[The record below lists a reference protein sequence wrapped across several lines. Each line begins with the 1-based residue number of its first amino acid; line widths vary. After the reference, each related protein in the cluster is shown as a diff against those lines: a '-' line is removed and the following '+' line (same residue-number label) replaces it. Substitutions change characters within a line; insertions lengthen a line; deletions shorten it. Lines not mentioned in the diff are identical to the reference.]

1 MAYLKTKIRLVDTGS
16 MRSLRAVSARGH
28 GVRGL
33 PRSLPV
39 RPIATLLL
47 ALLSVWAVG
56 YELACTAVPAL
67 LKTPPFEGLGPDVA
81 FFIAGLLLIARSFS
95 AEGGWA
101 LIGLGALCWAGGDVY
116 WQLNL
121 SNLSSPPV
129 PSWADA
135 GYLSFCPLAFV
146 GILWLV
152 RKRVATAP
160 KTLIADA
167 LAAALAVAAIS
178 AAVVVQPVL
187 THAQGGTLA
196 LATNLAYPVV
206 DLLLLGLIVGA
217 TALGRWRLQRTWVL
231 LGLSVISFWVADS
244 LYLVT
249 VATNTYQASAWF
261 NPLWYVSPILAAC
274 AAWLPRERSP
284 RAFRREGIRGIV
296 MPLIFACAALATLV
310 WSSFSPV
317 GAIAVVLAT
326 LSVLV
331 IMVRLVLTWRENA
344 SLLRASQDEA
354 LTDDLTGLLNR
365 RALAVELEYRM
376 AASETG
382 EPYMLAL
389 FDLDGFKYYNDN
401 FGHPTG
407 DALLRRLGARL
418 ADCLRGSGA
427 AYRMGGDE
435 FCALIDDSGESESIV
450 EAAAVALT
458 EHGEGFVIG
467 CSYGSVVI
475 PDEARTS
482 EVALRLADQRM
493 YAQKRG
499 DRSSA
504 SRQSADVLLRALAE
518 RSPDLGTHL
527 RDVAELAGAVAQ
539 RFTLP
544 IEEVENIRQA
554 AELHD
559 VGKVAIPDAILD
571 NPGTLSADEWA
582 FIHRHTV
589 IGERI
594 IGAAP
599 ALRRTAALVRASHEN
614 IDGTGYPDGLAGD
627 QIPLGSRI
635 ISVCDAFN
643 AMTTNRPYR
652 GAMDEASAI
661 AELRRCTGSQFDR
674 AVVEHLCAIL
684 TRPRAALR
692 AA

>member
-1 MAYLKTKIRLVDTGS
+1 
-16 MRSLRAVSARGH
+16 MRRTRVVSGRGH
-28 GVRGL
+28 GRHG
-33 PRSLPV
+33 PSRSLPV
-39 RPIATLLL
+39 DGIATALL
-47 ALLSVWAVG
+47 ALLSVWVVG
-56 YELACTAVPAL
+56 YELACTAIPAL
-67 LKTPPFEGLGPDVA
+67 LKLPLFSGLGPDVA
-81 FFIAGLLLIARSFS
+81 FFVAGLLLIARGFS

-101 LIGLGALCWAGGDVY
+101 LIGLGALCWASGDVY
-116 WQLNL
+116 WQINL
-121 SNLSSPPV
+121 SNLTSPPV

-135 GYLSFCPLAFV
+135 GYLSFCPLTFV

-152 RKRVATAP
+152 RRRVTAAP

-187 THAQGGTLA
+187 THAQGATLA
-196 LATNLAYPVV
+196 IATNLAYPIV

-244 LYLVT
+244 LYLIT
-249 VATNTYQASAWF
+249 VATNTYQQSAWF
-261 NPLWYVSPILAAC
+261 NPLWYASPILAAC
-274 AAWLPRERSP
+274 AAWLPREERSP
-284 RAFRREGIRGIV
+284 FGVRRDGIRGIV
-296 MPLIFACAALATLV
+296 MPLIFACAALGTLV

-354 LTDDLTGLLNR
+354 LTDDLTRLPNR
-365 RALAVELEYRM
+365 RALATELERRM
-376 AASETG
+376 AASEPG
-382 EPYMLAL
+382 RPYVLAL
-389 FDLDGFKYYNDN
+389 FDLDGFKHYNDN

-418 ADCLRGSGA
+418 ADRLRGKGT

-435 FCALIDDSGESESIV
+435 FCALIDDLARPESTV
-450 EAAAVALT
+450 EAAAAALT

-467 CSYGSVVI
+467 CSYGSVVL
-475 PDEARTS
+475 PEEARTS

-527 RDVAELAGAVAQ
+527 RDVAALAGAVAE
-539 RFTLP
+539 RFRLSVD
-544 IEEVENIRQA
+544 EVENIRQA

-559 VGKVAIPDAILD
+559 VGKVAVPDAILEK
-571 NPGTLSADEWA
+571 PGPLTDDEWA
-582 FIHRHTV
+582 FIRRHTV

-599 ALRRTAALVRASHEN
+599 ALRRTAALVRGSHEN
-614 IDGTGYPDGLAGD
+614 VDGTGYPDGLAGER
-627 QIPLGSRI
+627 IPLGSRI
-635 ISVCDAFN
+635 ISVCDAFH

-652 GAMDEASAI
+652 GAIDEASAI
-661 AELRRCTGSQFDR
+661 AELRRCAGSQFDC
-674 AVVEHLCAIL
+674 AVVEHLCGVL
-684 TRPRAALR
+684 SQPRDALR